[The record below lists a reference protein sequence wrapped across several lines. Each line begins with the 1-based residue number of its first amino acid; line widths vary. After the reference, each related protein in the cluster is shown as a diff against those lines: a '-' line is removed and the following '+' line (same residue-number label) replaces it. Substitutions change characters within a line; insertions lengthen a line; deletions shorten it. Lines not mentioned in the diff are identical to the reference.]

1 MIFSMECNCDSL
13 AWLPGAHGVNE
24 KLQRGEIP
32 ILDELD
38 GGVVLKIPVGSIE
51 KDAGIRLVS
60 SVELK
65 QGHPDPIKTAE
76 FCLQAA
82 GIGRAAN
89 AGGSSADGLRN
100 DCYRNIEF
108 TRDSTRVQ
116 AACLRIEQARF
127 HSRKSM
133 SSGHKAPLTSIIL
146 DRKSFVKVALQYRD
160 RCESGIGECKRE
172 HQLGLQS
179 T

>member
-13 AWLPGAHGVNE
+13 TWLPGAHGVNE

-51 KDAGIRLVS
+51 KDASIPLVA

-76 FCLQAA
+76 FSLQAA
-82 GIGRAAN
+82 GIGRLAN
-89 AGGSSADGLRN
+89 AGCSPADGLGKMG
-100 DCYRNIEF
+100 DKFICFSEPEKC
-108 TRDSTRVQ
+108 DSVAT
-116 AACLRIEQARF
+116 ACRCAIPMAR
-127 HSRKSM
+127 
-133 SSGHKAPLTSIIL
+133 G
-146 DRKSFVKVALQYRD
+146 
-160 RCESGIGECKRE
+160 
-172 HQLGLQS
+172 
-179 T
+179 